1 MPFMCKITFPILF
14 SYVCLQKAR
23 VIPPEGMN
31 IAFDL
36 ELLWSEHTYDSP
48 YQHWQ
53 AVSTY
58 SRKDYS
64 GEYTIEL
71 LPCVV
76 SPTQRWVSTSGAI
89 PCTASAPEK

>member
-1 MPFMCKITFPILF
+1 
-14 SYVCLQKAR
+14 
-23 VIPPEGMN
+23 MN
-31 IAFDL
+31 IDFNL
-36 ELLWSEHTYDSP
+36 ELIWSEHTYDSP
-48 YQHWQ
+48 FQHWQ

-64 GEYTIEL
+64 GEYTVEL

-76 SPTQRWVSTSGAI
+76 SPTQKWAPTSGGTI

>member
-1 MPFMCKITFPILF
+1 MLILRVLIF
-14 SYVCLQKAR
+14 QKAR

-31 IAFDL
+31 IGFEL
-36 ELLWSEHTYDSP
+36 ELLQSEHTYDSP
-48 YQHWQ
+48 FQHWQ
-53 AVSTY
+53 ATSTY

-76 SPTQRWVSTSGAI
+76 SPTQKWVQGTGATI